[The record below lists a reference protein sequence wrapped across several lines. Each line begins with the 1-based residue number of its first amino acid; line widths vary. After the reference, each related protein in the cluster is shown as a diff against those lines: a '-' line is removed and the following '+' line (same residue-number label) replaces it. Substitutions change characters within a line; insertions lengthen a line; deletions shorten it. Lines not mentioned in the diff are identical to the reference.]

1 MSARLLPPLRLGRRV
16 TGMSAVLLPFAEDGE
31 IDWDALAA
39 AVERTAAA
47 GLVPAVNMDTGYGP
61 SLDPATRARVLAVTA
76 KVLGGAVQGMP
87 QDASIRTRYAL
98 ALARSGDATGARRE
112 LQVALGEGKAF
123 DERATA
129 EKLLR
134 ELGT

>member
-1 MSARLLPPLRLGRRV
+1 MPERLPISRRCHCAASADAANFHQLESLARRAHAIAPQQPAFADTLG
-16 TGMSAVLLPFAEDGE
+16 SALIGNGKYA
-31 IDWDALAA
+31 DA
-39 AVERTAAA
+39 
-47 GLVPAVNMDTGYGP
+47 
-61 SLDPATRARVLAVTA
+61 A
-76 KVLGGAVQGMP
+76 KVLCIAVQGLP
-87 QDASIRTRYAL
+87 QDQSVRTRYAL

-112 LQVALGEGKAF
+112 LQVALGAGGAF